1 MKRSLRRAIKES
13 VDNLPSGICF
23 ADSNGVIVLCNRQM
37 HRLCYVLMGRDL
49 QYLDELRA
57 ALKAPADGVTPV
69 DADSSS
75 LQFPDGA
82 VWAFRESKIADT
94 EGKRCT

>member
-13 VDNLPSGICF
+13 ADNLPSGICF
-23 ADSNGVIVLCNRQM
+23 ADSNGVIILCNRQM
-37 HRLCYVLMGRDL
+37 HRLCHVLMGRDL

-69 DADSSS
+69 DAGTSS

-82 VWAFRESKIADT
+82 V
-94 EGKRCT
+94 